1 MSTAFGFLSNDLKSL
16 NIQNKYEY
24 LKEKIKLGE
33 DRLDVDVLSE
43 AIDDAPELAFMAS
56 QLHIFAKEQLAIF
69 EDITFKMKYA
79 ELAERATNILEKKK
93 VAKELSGQITKEKVE
108 NYITLH
114 HPEYLDLLKEL
125 RELKVAVE
133 LFGSLSSQFES
144 KKSLLQTQGR
154 LSERKKVIVGGRNE

>member
-1 MSTAFGFLSNDLKSL
+1 MSTVFGFLSEDLKSL
-16 NIQNKYEY
+16 DIKKKYEF
-24 LKEKIKLGE
+24 LKTKIKLGD
-33 DRLDVDVLSE
+33 DRLSVDVLSE
-43 AIDDAPELAFMAS
+43 AIDDAPELAFTAS
-56 QLHIFAKEQLAIF
+56 QLHIYAKEQLAIF

-79 ELAERATNILEKKK
+79 EMAERAATILEAKKQK
-93 VAKELSGQITKEKVE
+93 KELSGQITKEKVE

-154 LSERKKVIVGGRNE
+154 LIERKK

>member
-1 MSTAFGFLSNDLKSL
+1 MSIFGFLSNDLKEMD
-16 NIQNKYEY
+16 IQRKYEF
-24 LKEKIKLGE
+24 LKTKIKLGE

-43 AIDDAPELAFMAS
+43 AIDDAPELAFTAA
-56 QLHIFAKEQLAIF
+56 QLHIYAKEQLAIF

-79 ELAERATNILEKKK
+79 EMAERASTILEKKK
-93 VAKELSGQITKEKVE
+93 ASKELSGQITKEKVE

-114 HPEYLDLLKEL
+114 NPEYLDLLKEL

-133 LFGSLSSQFES
+133 LFSSLSSQFES

-154 LSERKKVIVGGRNE
+154 LSERKKVIVGGKGE